1 MSSNTQEAKKLSNL
15 SRKGKKRKEK
25 KRSLQINKLVGKEAK
40 IKWR

>member
-15 SRKGKKRKEK
+15 SRKGKKKEK